1 MPERCFSR
9 TAQAINVT
17 LFLLLLGGSLWVY
30 PSLPD
35 QIPQNMGWSGR
46 DVDYWDTTL
55 LHWLCLPLFSTCFV
69 VIEYAA
75 AYSTARNPQQVL
87 HLDIPN
93 LDTYR
98 TLSAQHKRLVTDI
111 IRALHHG
118 MMTPAYLLFTVIQ
131 VESYLIGVGSRS
143 APLLWTWL
151 RLGTMVIPII
161 GLCLLMIWWLP
172 RYIQRL
178 AERERS
184 E

>member
-35 QIPQNMGWSGR
+35 QIPKNMGWSGR

-55 LHWLCLPLFSTCFV
+55 LHWLSLPLFTTFFL

-75 AYSTARNPQQVL
+75 AYSVRNPQQVL
-87 HLDIPN
+87 QMDIPN

-98 TLSAQHKRLVTDI
+98 RLSARHKSLVTDI
-111 IRALHHG
+111 IRALSHG
-118 MMTPAYLLFTVIQ
+118 MMTPAYLLFAVMQ
-131 VESYLIGVGSRS
+131 VEIYLVAVGARS
-143 APLLWTWL
+143 APLFWTWL
-151 RLGTMVIPII
+151 QLGTMVIPII
-161 GLCLLMIWWLP
+161 GLCLLLIWWMP

-178 AERERS
+178 AKRERT